1 MSNYWRSFTELFHK
15 SDFQEQ
21 NAGEKRSPLEESE
34 VTGVNRRQF
43 LGALSASAA
52 VLATSCKNYRDE
64 GELVPYN
71 KQAEDS
77 IPGQDVY
84 YASSV
89 ALEGHS
95 RSVLVRTRDGRPLK
109 INGNPQHP
117 LAAGKI
123 DSQAQALIMSLYE
136 PDRLQTPLYKNSKS
150 TWAEADAALL
160 KSLANTEQE
169 IALISGLQTSPTLL
183 ALIAELSA
191 KNPKIKLYSA
201 DPSGKSLSYAKHKAA
216 TGLDFLPYVALD
228 QAKVILAVESDFLGA
243 DSLSESKRLYGQ
255 SRSVVDNGQLSK
267 LYAIEGHYSATG
279 MNADERIRLRQ
290 DKHAI
295 LLGALL
301 VDLSKTVAGIQ
312 LPAAVAS
319 LTLEKVAKDLDLEIG
334 VLRQLSKD
342 LAASTGRAVVLAGPS
357 QSQAVHDLTAA
368 LNKALGAYGNIL
380 KSQYAWKPLAP
391 VASTEELKQLAAQI
405 SSGKVATVLS
415 FGINPAYHLE
425 SLGFAKALASHPNY
439 FCFANLADESAQI
452 ATWAMPQS
460 HALEAWGDHGDRL
473 GLISLQQPMIA
484 PIFNA
489 RQVEDYLVASL
500 QNVPFADTLYRNYLK
515 NRWQTK
521 VATNPILG
529 ADFWNLS
536 LHDGFAAVSSQNAI
550 EPQLAWNNSNNLSPV
565 NGLLLNLR
573 ASQNLG
579 DGELAHVGWLQELP
593 HPVTKV
599 TWDNY
604 AAISPAMAEKL
615 GFRLFPERSKWSY
628 DMATL
633 ELNGQKIDVVV
644 LPQPGLADDLVVLEL
659 GYGRTKA
666 GEVGSDVGVS
676 AYKLR
681 SSFEEL
687 SFANLKLTK
696 NGALYDLA
704 ITQENNA
711 IDEVQMSEPAILAER
726 LKDAH
731 IRRGIIREGTY
742 KEFLTNPNFLHEDA
756 EEDFHSFDRPHQYPG
771 VKWAMAIDLNKCI
784 GCGECVT
791 SCNVE
796 NNIPIVGKDMVFFG
810 REMHWLRIDRY
821 YAGSSKDPVASVQP
835 MLCQHCDNAPC
846 ENVCPV
852 AATAHSPE
860 GLNDIA
866 YNRCVGTRYCA
877 NTCAYKV
884 RRFNYYNYRDH
895 FAAEH
900 QEKPVFNL
908 LHNPEVTVRS
918 RGVIE
923 KCSFCVQ
930 RINLGRAESK
940 RSGSKWDGSTVVSAC
955 QEACPTGAIAFGN
968 INDAKSL
975 VRKRKEH
982 KLTYRVLAE
991 TGTAPNIH
999 YQAKLRNIE
1008 EAKA

>member
-21 NAGEKRSPLEESE
+21 NSGENLSPASE
-34 VTGVNRRQF
+34 TEVSGVNRRQF

-52 VLATSCKNYRDE
+52 VLATSCKSYRDE

-84 YASSV
+84 YASSF
-89 ALEGHS
+89 ALEGQS
-95 RSVLVRTRDGRPLK
+95 RSVLIRTRDGRPLK

-117 LAAGKI
+117 LSMGKI
-123 DSQAQALIMSLYE
+123 DSQAQAAIMSLYE
-136 PDRLQTPLYKNSKS
+136 PDRLQAPLNKNSGS
-150 TWAEADAALL
+150 SWDLADKALLAAL
-160 KSLANTEQE
+160 AQTEKE
-169 IALISGLQTSPTLL
+169 VVLLTGLVTSPSQLQ
-183 ALIAELSA
+183 LIAELQA

-201 DPSGKSLSYAKHKAA
+201 DPSAKAQSYLKHKAA
-216 TGLDFLPYVALD
+216 TGLDYQPYVAMDL
-228 QAKVILAVESDFLGA
+228 AKVIVAVESDFLGA
-243 DSLSESKRLYGQ
+243 DALNESKRLYGQ

-267 LYAIEGHYSATG
+267 FYAIEGNYSATG
-279 MNADERIRLRQ
+279 MNADQRIRLRQ
-290 DKHAI
+290 DRHAK
-295 LLGALL
+295 LLGALAQQI
-301 VDLSKTVAGIQ
+301 SKSVAGMN
-312 LPAAVAS
+312 LPAEISALSLESVAKEFEIEVEV
-319 LTLEKVAKDLDLEIG
+319 LENLAKDL
-334 VLRQLSKD
+334 
-342 LAASTGRAVVLAGPS
+342 LAHQGESVILAGPS
-357 QSQAVHDLTAA
+357 SSQSVHDLAA
-368 LNKALGAYGNIL
+368 LLNKALGAYGKIL
-380 KSQYAWKPLAP
+380 LAQYAWKPLVAP
-391 VASTEELKQLAAQI
+391 STHEELLALAEQLKKGEIASLI
-405 SSGKVATVLS
+405 S
-415 FGINPAYHLE
+415 FGINPVYHLE
-425 SLGFAKALASHPNY
+425 SYGFADALKSVEY
-439 FCFANLADESAQI
+439 FCFANLADESAQL
-452 ATWAMPQS
+452 ATWALPS
-460 HALEAWGDHGDRL
+460 AHALEAWGDHGDRVGIL
-473 GLISLQQPMIA
+473 TLQQPMIA
-484 PIFNA
+484 PIFGA
-489 RQVEDYLVASL
+489 RQFEDYLVAAL
-500 QNVPFADTLYRNYLK
+500 QGQAYADVLYRNYLK
-515 NRWQTK
+515 NQWQSK
-521 VATNPILG
+521 YAKNPVFA

-536 LHDGFAAVSSQNAI
+536 LHDGFSLTGQTLPAEPKLVWNAN
-550 EPQLAWNNSNNLSPV
+550 PQLESAK
-565 NGLLLNLR
+565 GLLFTVR

-615 GFRLFPERSKWSY
+615 GFRLFPERAKWSY
-628 DMATL
+628 DVAEL
-633 ELNGQKIDVVV
+633 ELNGKKIEVVV
-644 LPQPGLADDLVVLEL
+644 LPQPGLADDLVLLEL
-659 GYGRTKA
+659 GHGRKNA
-666 GEVGSDVGVS
+666 GSVGSNVGVS
-676 AYKLR
+676 AYSLIPR
-681 SSFEEL
+681 LDQL
-687 SFANLKLTK
+687 SYADLKLTK
-696 NGALYDLA
+696 TGALYDLA

-711 IDEVQMSEPAILAER
+711 IDEVQMREPGILAGY

-731 IRRGIIREGTY
+731 LRRGIVREGTY

-756 EEDFHSFDRPHQYPG
+756 EEDYHSFDRPHQYPG

-796 NNIPIVGKDMVFFG
+796 NNIPIVGKDMVLFG

-821 YAGSSKDPVASVQP
+821 YAGTSKDPIASVQP
-835 MLCQHCDNAPC
+835 MLCQQCDNAPC

-877 NTCAYKV
+877 NTCGYKV